1 MECFIAWAD
10 PDGGRVTKR
19 RRAGFTAFS
28 ILGGLLSLYGGF
40 CIATRT
46 GAGGVSGFFFFVLA
60 MGRVYTLAAM
70 PARTYLYS
78 VYSSVNV

>member
-1 MECFIAWAD
+1 MG
-10 PDGGRVTKR
+10 DGLQKGGVLASR
-19 RRAGFTAFS
+19 RFRFLAAS
-28 ILGGLLSLYGGF
+28 CLYMGGF
-40 CIATRT
+40 VLLH
-46 GAGGVSGFFFFVLA
+46 GPVLEVSLAFFFFVLA